1 VHLQKTTG
9 EEALGITQQEADH
22 IVRELL
28 RALSSAKAAAGF
40 KRRDK
45 FYICFDHAS
54 VHNNIAAVLG
64 QKAKVWPQPTHSP
77 DCNKPIE
84 HVHAQ
89 VDAGM
94 KQWLLQRRSER
105 PRLQITVEQAKAECT
120 RVFKGISQESIAD
133 DVASLPQTW
142 QAIVD
147 NNGGFVPNALS

>member
-1 VHLQKTTG
+1 
-9 EEALGITQQEADH
+9 
-22 IVRELL
+22 
-28 RALSSAKAAAGF
+28 
-40 KRRDK
+40 
-45 FYICFDHAS
+45 
-54 VHNNIAAVLG
+54 
-64 QKAKVWPQPTHSP
+64 
-77 DCNKPIE
+77 
-84 HVHAQ
+84 
-89 VDAGM
+89 M